1 MQLYERAFRI
11 LGKKA
16 VNKAK
21 TDFCYEIFSEC
32 KSQKDQIF
40 AKISSHDL
48 KFFLE
53 HLNIKLANKWL
64 KNNKKVDKFRARR
77 VHQNYLPYRTVH

>member
-1 MQLYERAFRI
+1 MRLYERTFQI

-21 TDFCYEIFSEC
+21 TDFCYEIFSEG

-48 KFFLE
+48 KFCLE
-53 HLNIKLANKWL
+53 HLNIKLAYKWL
-64 KNNKKVDKFRARR
+64 KSNKKVDKFCA
-77 VHQNYLPYRTVH
+77 